1 MKGMMFT
8 EFLDM
13 VEARHGLATKDRI
26 IGAAGLAN
34 DGAYTSVGSYDHREL
49 LRLATVAA
57 AETGQPLP
65 VLLQAFAD
73 AVFALFLRRYRPLVD
88 GAASCFDFL
97 AGIEAHIHVE
107 VRKLYPD
114 AELPSFG
121 YPAREPDRLVMD
133 YTSPRPMAGFAEGLI
148 RAAIRHYGEPIRLA
162 VEDRSAGAGT
172 AARFTLV
179 RERAGA

>member
-13 VEARHGLATKDRI
+13 VEARHGLAVKDRV
-26 IGAAGLAN
+26 IGAAALPN
-34 DGAYTSVGSYDHREL
+34 DGAYTSIGSYDHREL
-49 LRLATVAA
+49 LRLVVATSEA
-57 AETGQPLP
+57 TGTPLP
-65 VLLQAFAD
+65 VLMAEFAD
-73 AVFALFLRRYRPLVD
+73 AVFALFLRRYRPMID
-88 GAASCFDFL
+88 AAPSCFAFL
-97 AGIEAHIHVE
+97 EGIEAHIHVE

-121 YPAREPDRLVMD
+121 YPRREAVQLVMD
-133 YTSPRPMAGFAEGLI
+133 YTSPRPMAAFAEGLI
-148 RAAIRHYGEPIRLA
+148 RAAIRHYGEPITLH

-179 RERAGA
+179 REPVAA